1 MWQAGI
7 PIELIQQLC
16 GHEDKHTTEIYVKQR
31 WRETATANLVAMG

>member
-31 WRETATANLVAMG
+31 WRETATANLVSMG